1 MIIKELPNN
10 FLQKFEC
17 LRENT
22 EKYKTS
28 SIPTEKEVKNGNENV
43 VTLSYIIKFV
53 DSERFMATLLSKVVD
68 NLREGIHTIKC
79 KDCDCFLQYESVK
92 DNLTR

>member
-1 MIIKELPNN
+1 MIIKELPNS

-43 VTLSYIIKFV
+43 VTVSYIIKFV
-53 DSERFMATLLSKVVD
+53 DSGRFMATLLSKVVD

-92 DNLTR
+92 DNLIR